1 MTTRW
6 LFLVLG
12 LVACGDAR
20 GTSGFDEDAGAD
32 TGAPA
37 VDTGVPPVDT
47 GNPGFD
53 AGNPSF
59 DAGSPPPMDA
69 GNPGFDAG
77 NPLPPTDAGNPLP
90 PTDTGNPLP
99 PTDTGNPLPPRDTGN
114 GGVCPPSCQT
124 AADCNPCRSPGDPAG
139 SNYCCM
145 SGLCLFM
152 SGTCAPPPV
161 DAGNPVPT
169 DVDLNFGD
177 LGDSGF

>member
-6 LFLVLG
+6 LILALG

-59 DAGSPPPMDA
+59 DAGIAGGCTALLRRRVGARVSTARRLDGPPA
-69 GNPGFDAG
+69 
-77 NPLPPTDAGNPLP
+77 
-90 PTDTGNPLP
+90 
-99 PTDTGNPLPPRDTGN
+99 
-114 GGVCPPSCQT
+114 
-124 AADCNPCRSPGDPAG
+124 
-139 SNYCCM
+139 
-145 SGLCLFM
+145 
-152 SGTCAPPPV
+152 
-161 DAGNPVPT
+161 
-169 DVDLNFGD
+169 
-177 LGDSGF
+177 

>member
-6 LFLVLG
+6 LILALG

-59 DAGSPPPMDA
+59 DAGPPPPMDA